1 MHSLPYKTLVEANIV
16 LREHGQQFL
25 LEGSRPMDFF
35 LRLHVV
41 DERITVCK
49 ANREDHVTLLPLEEG
64 VRFPALTND
73 RYRNLLQMIDK
84 LMNGHLSRKEQCN
97 VNMIGC
103 SSNGKADV
111 LRMTEPVANGGVHS
125 GAKRIVLQHRLLP
138 LRAEDHV
145 QQHMINDLHG
155 GTSIAS
161 THDITEQRKAA

>member
-1 MHSLPYKTLVEANIV
+1 MLSLPHKTLVEANIV

-25 LEGSRPMDFF
+25 LEGSGAMDFF

-41 DERITVCK
+41 DKRITVCK
-49 ANREDHVTLLPLEEG
+49 TDREDHVTLLPLEEG
-64 VRFPALTND
+64 VRFAALTND
-73 RYRNLLQMIDK
+73 GNRDLLQMIDEFVH
-84 LMNGHLSRKEQCN
+84 GHLARKEQRN

-103 SSNGKADV
+103 PSYREADV
-111 LRMTEPVANGGVHS
+111 LGMTESVANGRMHS

>member
-1 MHSLPYKTLVEANIV
+1 MHSLPHKTLVEADIV
-16 LREHGQQFL
+16 LCEHGQQFL
-25 LEGSRPMDFF
+25 LEGSRAMDFF

-49 ANREDHVTLLPLEEG
+49 ADREDHVTLLPFEEG
-64 VRFPALTND
+64 VRFAALTNYGNRD
-73 RYRNLLQMIDK
+73 LLQMIDK
-84 LMNGHLSRKEQCN
+84 LVHGHLAGKEQCN

-103 SSNGKADV
+103 SSYRETDV
-111 LRMTEPVANGGVHS
+111 FGMTEPVANGRVHS

-155 GTSIAS
+155 GTSIAA
-161 THDITEQRKAA
+161 ERVAA

>member
-1 MHSLPYKTLVEANIV
+1 MRSLPHKTLVEADIV

-25 LEGSRPMDFF
+25 LEGSRAMDFF

-41 DERITVCK
+41 DERITVSK
-49 ANREDHVTLLPLEEG
+49 SDREDHVTLLPFEEG
-64 VRFPALTND
+64 VRFSALTND
-73 RYRNLLQMIDK
+73 GHSDSLQMIDK
-84 LMNGHLSRKEQCN
+84 FVHGHLARKEQR
-97 VNMIGC
+97 NMNMVGC
-103 SSNGKADV
+103 SSYREADV
-111 LRMTEPVANGGVHS
+111 LRMAESVANGRMHS